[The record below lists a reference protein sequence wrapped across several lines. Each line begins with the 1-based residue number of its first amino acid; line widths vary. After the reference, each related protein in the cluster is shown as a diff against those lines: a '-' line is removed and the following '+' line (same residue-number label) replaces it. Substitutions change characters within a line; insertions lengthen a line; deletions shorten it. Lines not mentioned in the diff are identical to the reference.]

1 MLELKTKEVKDLMSV
16 VGVFKANGYEVN
28 TYVQWGDKVGGEVLY
43 FTVEV
48 PDITTATPDKP
59 GTWLSKVLERRRQ
72 YVRNL
77 RRNKND

>member
-59 GTWLSKVLERRRQ
+59 GTWLSGVLEHVYQ
-72 YVRNL
+72 CIRNL
-77 RRNKND
+77 RRDKND